1 MPVAKGKK
9 LPEADRAA
17 SKRKISPAT
26 KPKALEKVEAEPLD
40 EKEFNKLLKKQTK
53 GKKKQN
59 TRKTA
64 PDPRLDPN
72 IDPKRAKRI
81 IANRESAARSKAK
94 QKQHLENLKNLHQSL
109 TEQKSSIENE
119 MFSIHADSE
128 RMRSDNERLI
138 QMIHCLREAKR
149 RKTAV
154 EEAEDKVAS
163 KVQQQ

>member
-1 MPVAKGKK
+1 MPVAKGNK

-26 KPKALEKVEAEPLD
+26 KPKAQEKVEAEPLD

-94 QKQHLENLKNLHQSL
+94 QKEHLESLKNLHQSL
-109 TEQKSSIENE
+109 TEQKSSIEKE
-119 MFSIHADSE
+119 IFSIHADSE